1 MTFIVYIIIDA
12 DLRIHDSDLQNFCLI
27 EIEKLLMCNGKSLK
41 DHKTLSYPDFGE
53 LITHT
58 NKFIADE
65 LNYHKDEQGQLHQSL
80 LEKLTDEQHHVYS
93 TIMKSVEAQDGQF
106 YFLYGYGGTGKTFM
120 WKTLSAAIRSQG
132 KIVINV
138 ASSGIASLLLHGG
151 KIVHS
156 TFCIP
161 LKMNEKSSCN
171 VKQQDYRAQLLREA
185 SLIIWDEAPM
195 MHRYCFEAFDRT
207 MRDIM
212 RVVDENNLKKPFGGK
227 VVILGGDFRQ
237 ILPVVR
243 KATRRDIIK
252 ASVNSS
258 NLWHCYKVLK
268 LTRNMRLIDDG
279 TSNSA
284 NEIRDC
290 HTPNLDQYPQFDFH
304 LERF

>member
-1 MTFIVYIIIDA
+1 MFGNVLFYLSMLKAMTYYCFIIYDV
-12 DLRIHDSDLQNFCLI
+12 DLHIPDSDLQNLCLI

-41 DHKTLSYPDFGE
+41 DHKSMPYPVFGE
-53 LITHT
+53 LMAQT

-65 LNYHKDEQGQLHQSL
+65 LNYDKDKQAQLHKSL
-80 LEKLTDEQHHVYS
+80 LEQLTDEQHHVYS
-93 TIMKSVEAQDGQF
+93 TIMKSVESQDGQF

-138 ASSGIASLLLHGG
+138 ASSGIASLLLPGG
-151 KIVHS
+151 KTAHS

-161 LKMNEKSSCN
+161 LKINEKCNCN
-171 VKQQDYRAQLLREA
+171 VKQQDLRAQLLREA

-195 MHRYCFEAFDRT
+195 MHRHCFEAFDRT

-212 RVVDENNLKKPFGGK
+212 RVVDEKNLNKPFGGK

-237 ILPVVR
+237 ILPVIR
-243 KATRRDIIK
+243 KATRLDIMK

-258 NLWHCYKVLK
+258 A
-268 LTRNMRLIDDG
+268 R
-279 TSNSA
+279 S
-284 NEIRDC
+284 
-290 HTPNLDQYPQFDFH
+290 
-304 LERF
+304 